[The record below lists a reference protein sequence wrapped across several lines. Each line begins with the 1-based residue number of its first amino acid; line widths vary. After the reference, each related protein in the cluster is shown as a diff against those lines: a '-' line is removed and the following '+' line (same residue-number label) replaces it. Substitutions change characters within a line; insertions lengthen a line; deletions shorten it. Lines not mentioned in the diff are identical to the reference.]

1 MRPGTQIAALAVVV
15 IIAIGT
21 AVLPAMADTEG
32 SSTGSFNLGNA
43 APSVTSIT
51 LHNADH
57 SDPTISD
64 MTPQT
69 EYAVKIEISDAN
81 TLNDISEILV
91 IIKTNGTGTGDS
103 DSVTD
108 KATYKWIPEGGGTW
122 SKVGPTG
129 TWDIDAS
136 QSSEPDDLGATAG
149 TWWLNFVPGKVAR
162 ESNTWDIF
170 VQVTD
175 KGSETSFKIKSGY
188 KMNWYGEISA
198 VDDSYSFG
206 EIGLGDTD
214 KPISTPDDHDI
225 DVKTISNGNYTLS
238 SKSGNWSKGSDWA
251 VLDWDGELEAGHFA
265 LKVDGNGTVDTYN
278 YVGDTSE
285 TITDYNNVNA
295 PTAEAGDTKEIY
307 QWISVADSGLL
318 PGTYSGTYNIQ
329 IADAA

>member
-1 MRPGTQIAALAVVV
+1 MRPRTQIAALAVVV

-69 EYAVKIEISDAN
+69 EYAVKIDISDAN

-129 TWDIDAS
+129 TWGIDTT
-136 QSSEPDDLGATAG
+136 QSSEPTDLGATAG

-162 ESNTWDIF
+162 ESTTWDIY
-170 VQVTD
+170 VKVTD
-175 KGSETSFKIKSGY
+175 KEPLTGDKIVWGKT
-188 KMNWYGEISA
+188 MNWYGEISA
-198 VDDSYSFG
+198 EDTSYSFG
-206 EIGLGDTD
+206 DIGLGETN
-214 KPISTPDDHDI
+214 KNISTPEDHNI
-225 DVKTISNGNYTLS
+225 NVKTISNGNYKLS

-251 VLDWDGELEAGHFA
+251 VLDWDGDLEAGHFA
-265 LKVDGNGTVDTYN
+265 LKVDGNGDVSTSN
-278 YVGDTSE
+278 YVSDTSE
-285 TITDYNNVNA
+285 PITDYNNVVA
-295 PTAEAGDTKEIY
+295 PTAEAGDIKEIY

-318 PGTYSGTYNIQ
+318 PGTYSGTYYVQ

>member
-1 MRPGTQIAALAVVV
+1 MRPRTQIAALAVVM

-21 AVLPAMADTEG
+21 TALPAMAGTEG

-43 APSVTSIT
+43 APSVTSIS
-51 LHNADH
+51 LHAADH
-57 SDPTISD
+57 SNTTISAMD
-64 MTPQT
+64 PQT
-69 EYAVKIEISDAN
+69 EYAVKIDISDAN
-81 TLNDISEILV
+81 TLNDINEILV
-91 IIKTNGTGTGDS
+91 IIREKNTSVHDP

-108 KATYKWIPEGGGTW
+108 KATYNWTTTGW
-122 SKVGPTG
+122 SLVGPTNS
-129 TWDIDAS
+129 TWGIDTS
-136 QSSEPDDLGATAG
+136 QSSEPTDFGDTAG

>member
-1 MRPGTQIAALAVVV
+1 MRPGTQIATLAVVV

-162 ESNTWDIF
+162 ESTSWDIY
-170 VQVTD
+170 VNVTD
-175 KGSETSFKIKSGY
+175 KGSLTGDKIVWGKT
-188 KMNWYGEISA
+188 MNWYGEISA
-198 VDDSYSFG
+198 EDTSYSFG
-206 EIGLGDTD
+206 DIGLGDTN
-214 KPISTPDDHDI
+214 KPISTPSDGNI
-225 DVKTISNGNYTLS
+225 NVKTISNGNYKLS

-251 VLDWDGELEAGHFA
+251 VLDWDGTLDAGHFA
-265 LKVDGNGTVDTYN
+265 LKVDGSGDVSTSN
-278 YVGDTSE
+278 YVSTSSE
-285 TITDYNNVNA
+285 PITDYSNVNA
-295 PTAEAGDTKEIY
+295 PTAETGDTKEIY
-307 QWISVADSGLL
+307 QWISVATSGLL
-318 PGTYSGTYNIQ
+318 PGTYSGTYYVQ
-329 IADAA
+329 IANEA